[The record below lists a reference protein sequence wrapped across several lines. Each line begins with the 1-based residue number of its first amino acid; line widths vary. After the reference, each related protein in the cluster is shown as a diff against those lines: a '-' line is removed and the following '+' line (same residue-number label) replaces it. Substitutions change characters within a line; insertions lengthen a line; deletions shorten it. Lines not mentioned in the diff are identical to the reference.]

1 MKRELYLRVLL
12 KNHLLPD
19 IPCPNFSGL
28 NVFFFLLSAKKM
40 IPQIGKKRSNFSCK
54 IYSTVDTGVLYANSL
69 NRTY

>member
-19 IPCPNFSGL
+19 IPCPNFSDL
-28 NVFFFLLSAKKM
+28 NVFFLLSAKKM